1 MDRRWI
7 GILIILIVG
16 LSAMYLIVDNSNT
29 VVNAISVIGDV
40 SVTLPPGYKTGA
52 THATDFSMYNPSNE
66 NTIFVN
72 FLEMG
77 NHSQKY
83 YKKNLTALKNNPDIT
98 VYDYSSNGTVHT
110 IHYNDPNSKYK
121 NHNETLVFFEKVN
134 RTLSMRLVKFDS
146 FSDQNDEI
154 PFIMD
159 NVKKDFKQNKA
170 NGEFKEF
177 TV

>member
-1 MDRRWI
+1 M
-7 GILIILIVG
+7 
-16 LSAMYLIVDNSNT
+16 
-29 VVNAISVIGDV
+29 
-40 SVTLPPGYKTGA
+40 
-52 THATDFSMYNPSNE
+52 
-66 NTIFVN
+66 
-72 FLEMG
+72 
-77 NHSQKY
+77 
-83 YKKNLTALKNNPDIT
+83 TALKNNPDIT

-146 FSDQNDEI
+146 FSDQNDI
-154 PFIMD
+154 IFFIMD